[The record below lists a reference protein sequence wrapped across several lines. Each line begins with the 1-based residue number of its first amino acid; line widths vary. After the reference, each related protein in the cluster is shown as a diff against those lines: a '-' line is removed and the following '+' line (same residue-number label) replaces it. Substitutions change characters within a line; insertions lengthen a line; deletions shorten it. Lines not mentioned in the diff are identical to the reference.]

1 MSISLKRGQS
11 SIFFV
16 IKTVGEKK
24 EKVSEGQQ
32 ALVPHFVKM
41 NVYSSTVWEIKKIRL
56 EDMVWGQ
63 DDTAFF
69 CLSGHS
75 WGTWSKCLKYWNIMN
90 DKINDDWHMSK
101 KKWTNVGGYV

>member
-41 NVYSSTVWEIKKIRL
+41 NVYSSTVWEIQKIWF
-56 EDMVWGQ
+56 EDTVWGQ
-63 DDTAFF
+63 DDTVFF
-69 CLSGHS
+69 LSIRS
-75 WGTWSKCLKYWNIMN
+75 FLRYMVQVSKILKYNEW
-90 DKINDDWHMSK
+90 
-101 KKWTNVGGYV
+101 

>member
-1 MSISLKRGQS
+1 MKRGQS

-16 IKTVGEKK
+16 IKTVGEKE

-41 NVYSSTVWEIKKIRL
+41 NVAHHGHDNHKKCSIVNKVQYERWF

-63 DDTAFF
+63 DDTPFF

-75 WGTWSKCLKYWNIMN
+75 
-90 DKINDDWHMSK
+90 
-101 KKWTNVGGYV
+101 

>member
-41 NVYSSTVWEIKKIRL
+41 NVYSSTVWEIQKIWF

-69 CLSGHS
+69 CLSGH
-75 WGTWSKCLKYWNIMN
+75 

-101 KKWTNVGGYV
+101 KKWINVGGYV

>member
-1 MSISLKRGQS
+1 MVSISLKRGQL

-41 NVYSSTVWEIKKIRL
+41 NVAHDNHKKCSIVNKVQYERL
-56 EDMVWGQ
+56 KKYG
-63 DDTAFF
+63 
-69 CLSGHS
+69 
-75 WGTWSKCLKYWNIMN
+75 LKIWFGVKMTQLFSVYQVILEV
-90 DKINDDWHMSK
+90 HGPS
-101 KKWTNVGGYV
+101 V

>member
-32 ALVPHFVKM
+32 AFVPHFVKM
-41 NVYSSTVWEIKKIRL
+41 NVAHHGNDNHKKCSIVNKVQYERFKKYGLKIWFGVKMTQLFSVYQVIL
-56 EDMVWGQ
+56 EVDGPSV
-63 DDTAFF
+63 
-69 CLSGHS
+69 
-75 WGTWSKCLKYWNIMN
+75 
-90 DKINDDWHMSK
+90 
-101 KKWTNVGGYV
+101 